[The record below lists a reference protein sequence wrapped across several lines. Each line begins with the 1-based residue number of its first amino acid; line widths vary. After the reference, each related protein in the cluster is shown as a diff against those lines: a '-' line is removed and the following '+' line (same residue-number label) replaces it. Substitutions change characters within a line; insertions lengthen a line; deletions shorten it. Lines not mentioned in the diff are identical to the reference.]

1 MIFCMVSMQS
11 QEKKKKKVISSQTS
25 SNHLTRTIQKER
37 KEQDKSN
44 NTIKT
49 PLELPES
56 TADAA

>member
-1 MIFCMVSMQS
+1 MVSMQS

-25 SNHLTRTIQKER
+25 SNHLTRTIQRER
-37 KEQDKSN
+37 KERDESN

-56 TADAA
+56 TAHAS